1 MNLVEVAADTVHRG
15 TNDNMGKT
23 KNKNHSEREHFLG
36 IIREL
41 KKEVRS
47 LRKKLKETEK
57 REHQYE
63 DIVSDAIENGEI
75 EFKTLDPI
83 CQHCFKGVV
92 TETDLKFLIVK
103 SCSLCNYE
111 ERIKT

>member
-1 MNLVEVAADTVHRG
+1 MAGLARQEING
-15 TNDNMGKT
+15 NMGKT
-23 KNKNHSEREHFLG
+23 KQKSRNEREYYLG

-41 KKEVRS
+41 KKEVKS
-47 LRKKLKETEK
+47 LRKKLREVEK

-63 DIVSDAIENGEI
+63 EVVSDAIENGEI

-83 CQHCFKGVV
+83 CEHCGKGVV

-103 SCSLCNYE
+103 SCSLCSYGQ
-111 ERIKT
+111 RIRTS